1 MTKISIDQIKKLR
14 EQTGVSIAYCQKA
27 LEKSGGDAD
36 KALDY
41 LRKKGAEIAKKRQ
54 DKEVSQGIIEAY
66 IHVNK
71 KVGVLIELNCETD
84 FVAKGEDFKNLAH
97 DLAMHI
103 AAMNPKNN
111 TELLKQAFIK
121 DEKITVKEFIEE
133 VVVKLGENVQIR
145 RFQRYEIDQG

>member
-14 EQTGVSIAYCQKA
+14 EQTGASIAYCQKA